1 MKNMSNITLI
11 LASVLLNALAQLLIK
26 KGMIAVGKLT
36 LTTFSQSVIPMLSNI
51 WLWCAMLSYAISIL
65 LWMSVLSK
73 VEVSFAYPFLSVG
86 YIVAAI
92 AGYAFFNENLSL
104 TRIAGII
111 VICIGVILISKS

>member
-1 MKNMSNITLI
+1 MKNMSNIMLI

-26 KGMIAVGKLT
+26 KGMMAVGQFNLAN
-36 LTTFSQSVIPMLSNI
+36 FSQNIIPMLSNV
-51 WLWCAMLSYAISIL
+51 WLWCAMISYAISIL

-86 YIVAAI
+86 YIVTAV

-104 TRIAGII
+104 TRIVGII